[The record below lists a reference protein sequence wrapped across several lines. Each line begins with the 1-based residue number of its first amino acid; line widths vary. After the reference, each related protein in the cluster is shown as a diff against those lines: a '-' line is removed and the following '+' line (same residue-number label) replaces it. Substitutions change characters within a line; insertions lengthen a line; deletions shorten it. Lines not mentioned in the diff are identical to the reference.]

1 MKKIPCLTAK
11 IELNLEEITT
21 MQVLVYIFSKTQ
33 NDSIIS
39 NRLRHISDVLE
50 KAKEKIDF

>member
-1 MKKIPCLTAK
+1 MKKPRLTAK
-11 IELNLEEITT
+11 IELNLEEIASI
-21 MQVLVYIFSKTQ
+21 QVLVYIFSKIQ